1 VGLICGARVGFVLG
15 AGVGLATG
23 AGVGEGVFGFGLFD
37 GDGVGLLDVGS
48 TNVGRLVGRGVGLPS
63 SSATFIPDTP
73 PSEVTT

>member
-1 VGLICGARVGFVLG
+1 MGLTCGARVGLALG

-37 GDGVGLLDVGS
+37 GDGVGLLEVGPIS
-48 TNVGRLVGRGVGLPS
+48 VGRIVGRGVDLPS
-63 SSATFIPDTP
+63 SSATLIPDTP